1 MGKRYWRERAHTR
14 ASPRV
19 VNNTHVTRPVAVLP
33 CKKGYIVLN
42 DSQLERL
49 LFAPE
54 TTIYTCVPHIIRT
67 YIMCVADGPATTCLL
82 ILLYYIRVPTHL
94 PAVHIILLFHMY
106 IVTDVY
112 NNNNRRLWMAATAAW
127 WSFEIRVVGRRKCAL
142 VDIVFFLQISVIAT
156 DVT

>member
-54 TTIYTCVPHIIRT
+54 TTIYLCPTYYTYVYIVCVYGWRPRDDVPFNIIILHTRT
-67 YIMCVADGPATTCLL
+67 Y
-82 ILLYYIRVPTHL
+82 THL
-94 PAVHIILLFHMY
+94 PAVHIMLLFYMY
-106 IVTDVY
+106 IALRMSIIIIIIIITDDGGW
-112 NNNNRRLWMAATAAW
+112 RRLQRGDRLR
-127 WSFEIRVVGRRKCAL
+127 SESSDGKNVRSSI
-142 VDIVFFLQISVIAT
+142 
-156 DVT
+156 

>member
-54 TTIYTCVPHIIRT
+54 TTIYLCPTYYTYVYNVYGWRPRDDVPFNI
-67 YIMCVADGPATTCLL
+67 
-82 ILLYYIRVPTHL
+82 
-94 PAVHIILLFHMY
+94 IILHTRPYPSTCSAHNIIILY
-106 IVTDVY
+106 VYRYTDVY
-112 NNNNRRLWMAATAAW
+112 NNNRRRWMAATAPW
-127 WSFEIRVVGRRKCAL
+127 WSFEIRVVGRQKCAL
-142 VDIVFFLQISVIAT
+142 VDIVFYRFRL
-156 DVT
+156 